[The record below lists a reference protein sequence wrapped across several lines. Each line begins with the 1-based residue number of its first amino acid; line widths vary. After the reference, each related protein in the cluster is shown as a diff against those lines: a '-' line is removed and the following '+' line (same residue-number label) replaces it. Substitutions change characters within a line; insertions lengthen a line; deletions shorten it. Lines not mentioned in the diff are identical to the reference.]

1 VQFVELFDS
10 SAFSHDLLEA
20 APDPVVVVDKRGRI
34 VLVNSQTSRVFG
46 FDHAE
51 LIDQTVEIL
60 MPERLRHAHER
71 YRASYSERPEVRR
84 MGEPMGVLLGKRKD
98 GTEFPV
104 EISLSPFHGPEGLF
118 IISIIR
124 DVSHRVEFEQRLRH
138 MNTHDSLTGVYNRA
152 FFDEEMARLGKGR
165 SPVGIVV
172 VDIDGLKEVNDR
184 FGHDSGDSL
193 IKSAAALVS
202 EAFRAEDSRGSGSRL
217 LAVYYVFAYSQLEVY
232 VKSIVEDSLST
243 LNTSPPAFDKWPDLM
258 LGYILHKSER
268 LGDDY
273 RRFNF
278 DGDEGIILAKNAQAA
293 RKIAA

>member
-1 VQFVELFDS
+1 MQFVELFHS
-10 SAFSHDLLEA
+10 SDFSRDLLEA

-46 FDHAE
+46 YDRAE

-60 MPERLRHAHER
+60 MPVRLRHAHER

-84 MGEPMGVLLGKRKD
+84 MGDPMGVLVGKRKD

-104 EISLSPFHGPEGLF
+104 EISLSPFHGTEGLF

-184 FGHDSGDSL
+184 FGHDSGNSL
-193 IKSAAALVS
+193 IKSAAALLS
-202 EAFRAEDSRGSGSRL
+202 DAFRAEDIVARIGGDEFAVLVPGVEAGKLVPVLERLRSTALLPTSSGLNLKLSLSLGSAIGL
-217 LAVYYVFAYSQLEVY
+217 PGQ
-232 VKSIVEDSLST
+232 IVET
-243 LNTSPPAFDKWPDLM
+243 LRLADAAMYADKRLR
-258 LGYILHKSER
+258 HKSASPGEP
-268 LGDDY
+268 G
-273 RRFNF
+273 
-278 DGDEGIILAKNAQAA
+278 E
-293 RKIAA
+293 